1 MQCAADADYVCD
13 VIPASTENIQLH
25 SKKKKDSK
33 YEYYEDSIDDD
44 AFFYMVRKWLNFCNI
59 DGIHA
64 HIHCKTD
71 RRSFKTPFDKSV
83 A

>member
-1 MQCAADADYVCD
+1 M
-13 VIPASTENIQLH
+13 
-25 SKKKKDSK
+25 KKKDSK

-44 AFFYMVRKWLNFCNI
+44 AFFLHGAKMAKLCNI

-71 RRSFKTPFDKSV
+71 RGSFKTPFDKSF

>member
-1 MQCAADADYVCD
+1 MQCAANVDYVCD

-44 AFFYMVRKWLNFCNI
+44 AVFLHGAKMAKLLQY
-59 DGIHA
+59 
-64 HIHCKTD
+64 
-71 RRSFKTPFDKSV
+71 
-83 A
+83 

>member
-44 AFFYMVRKWLNFCNI
+44 AFFFTWCEN
-59 DGIHA
+59 G
-64 HIHCKTD
+64 
-71 RRSFKTPFDKSV
+71 
-83 A
+83 

>member
-1 MQCAADADYVCD
+1 MQCAAGADYVCD

-25 SKKKKDSK
+25 SKKKKIYK

-44 AFFYMVRKWLNFCNI
+44 AFFFKMVRKWLNFCNI

-71 RRSFKTPFDKSV
+71 RGSF
-83 A
+83 

>member
-1 MQCAADADYVCD
+1 MQCAADVDYVCD

-25 SKKKKDSK
+25 RKKKDSK

-44 AFFYMVRKWLNFCNI
+44 AFFFTWCEKWLNFCNI

-71 RRSFKTPFDKSV
+71 RGSFKTPFDKSV